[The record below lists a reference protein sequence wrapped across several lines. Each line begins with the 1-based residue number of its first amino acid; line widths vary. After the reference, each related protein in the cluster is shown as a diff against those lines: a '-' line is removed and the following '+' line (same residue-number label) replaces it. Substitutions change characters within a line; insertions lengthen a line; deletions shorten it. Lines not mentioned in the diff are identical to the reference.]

1 MNKSQ
6 TWIQRFSGKITYLRL
21 LIRVSTR
28 TRSRAN
34 DEVGTRTWGWLATSR
49 RSLIFY
55 AKFNPMKRAHRLSII
70 SPTLDARWPGFWCF
84 LLSLFHI
91 LFYTQL
97 SINNITHHTRRATH
111 VAWVLVTLPRSPISH
126 RNDLSRSIYEFP
138 QYTLCR
144 FPQSL
149 VIVRRRPTRTTDLS
163 YNRRGDDPTASP
175 APPVAARCRRCRP
188 LPPAVAVVCR
198 RRCANRHRRRLWGR
212 RLPSPLPAT
221 RHYRHPPVT
230 IAIAAALS
238 YIRCPPSARLH
249 PQNRT
254 TSR

>member
-149 VIVRRRPTRTTDLS
+149 VIVRRRPTTDRS
-163 YNRRGDDPTASP
+163 YNRQGGDPPTACI
-175 APPVAARCRRCRP
+175 AGAARCRP
-188 LPPAVAVVCR
+188 LS
-198 RRCANRHRRRLWGR
+198 
-212 RLPSPLPAT
+212 PSF
-221 RHYRHPPVT
+221 
-230 IAIAAALS
+230 AAAAAPIVIDVAFGVAASLR
-238 YIRCPPSARLH
+238 RCPPLA
-249 PQNRT
+249 T
-254 TSR
+254 TATRP